1 MSPSEV
7 CPRLIQQI
15 YLARPDLK
23 LSKTAIHKIL
33 FMVRE
38 ALPESDPDRKHLP
51 FYWYNYGPYSEV
63 VESSIEALK
72 AQGLLLE
79 ERTETGKSLLVL
91 NRHPLDPLSVHE
103 DPPSVIGRIVREI
116 DPYRMEVFVHRIYRD
131 YAPYEFMPRYKV
143 DFLVSFKG
151 YYASHPE
158 GQCTLNRFLNESIT
172 PDLDRLEDA
181 LYDCEA
187 VFVTESNSKNKSTC
201 STQSRFIVQEYD
213 FFHGLSMMLCIIGV
227 FVEESL
233 FERFNDEFTAY
244 VSGAGKAFEAARRD
258 EAGAYS
264 IVEVTYAGALDLW
277 YTFARGV
284 RTSDRGHDGYYN
296 GRLGQWER
304 EYRESLLA
312 LAQKVEAYNRYVRE
326 YTRPSSS
333 RRAGGRSMRILSS
346 LIEGY
351 FS

>member
-51 FYWYNYGPYSEV
+51 FYWYDHGPYSEV

-79 ERTETGKSLLVL
+79 ERTETGKSLLAF
-91 NRHPLDPLSVHE
+91 NRHPPDPLSVHE

-116 DPYRMEVFVHRIYRD
+116 DPYRMEVFVRRIYRD
-131 YAPYEFMPRYKV
+131 YAPYEFMSRYKV

-151 YYASHPE
+151 YRASHPE

-181 LYDCEA
+181 LYACEA
-187 VFVTESNSKNKSTC
+187 
-201 STQSRFIVQEYD
+201 
-213 FFHGLSMMLCIIGV
+213 V

-233 FERFNDEFTAY
+233 FEKFNDEFTAY

-277 YTFARGV
+277 YTFAKGV
-284 RTSDRGHDGYYN
+284 RISDRGHDGYYN

-351 FS
+351 LS